1 MKNILIFGGSGMAGH
16 MITMYLSYFTD
27 KYKVYNVCHKN
38 KLNDNSIICNIE
50 DLDAVLNIVK
60 DTNPDVIINC
70 VGILNKSANIDIKNT
85 VYTNTFFPRFLAR
98 IGELENIKVIH
109 LSSDCVF
116 SGKEGNYSEA
126 SFKDED
132 DIYGLSKNLGEIDS
146 KNSLTIRTSI
156 IGPELKNGS
165 GLFNWFMHQRGVIG
179 GYTKVYWTGITTLE
193 LAKVID
199 NVIDTDLSGIY
210 NVVPNYKI
218 SKYDLLNL
226 IKDEFDKDDI
236 IIEKDSTVSSD
247 KSLISIKTDLNYNV
261 SSYDVM
267 IKDMYIWMTT
277 HKDLYNLYF

>member
-16 MITMYLSYFTD
+16 MVTMYLSYFTD
-27 KYKVYNVCHKN
+27 KYKVSNVCHKN

-50 DLDAVLNIVK
+50 DLDSVISIIK

-70 VGILNKSANIDIKNT
+70 IGILNKSANIDIKNT
-85 VYTNTFFPRFLAR
+85 VFTNTFFPRFLSR
-98 IGELENIKVIH
+98 IGELENIKIIH

-179 GYTKVYWTGITTLE
+179 GYTDVYWTGITTLE

-199 NVIDTDLSGIY
+199 NVINTNLYGIY
-210 NVVPNYKI
+210 NVVPDYKI
-218 SKYDLLNL
+218 SKYDLLYL
-226 IKDEFDKDDI
+226 IKNQFNKNDVTIKENHSVF
-236 IIEKDSTVSSD
+236 SD
-247 KSLISIKTDLNYNV
+247 KSLITIKTDFNYKV
-261 SSYDVM
+261 ASYDNM
-267 IKDMYIWMTT
+267 IKDMYTWMNK
-277 HKDLYNLYF
+277 HKDIYNLYF